1 MSQSPLQHTRFEIA
15 VEEGH
20 QFTENAITRVR
31 LLISI
36 TDASRQW
43 VGWYAFLE
51 ELPEPGDRACAEH
64 LIGVPRCAQETIQ
77 FGSGT
82 FERATIELRRAR
94 TVDDF
99 VNKGRE
105 RDRTARIHDARY
117 DRPAKTQAL
126 QAGASGP
133 QRLDIAIGFDLFA
146 GRERET
152 VRANVGVLSLARPR
166 GSIHP
171 ALGYLVFLRRERCAK
186 ARPAAGAP
194 LEKAA
199 LSPVW

>member
-105 RDRTARIHDARY
+105 R
-117 DRPAKTQAL
+117 
-126 QAGASGP
+126 
-133 QRLDIAIGFDLFA
+133 
-146 GRERET
+146 ET

-186 ARPAAGAP
+186 ARPAAGAA